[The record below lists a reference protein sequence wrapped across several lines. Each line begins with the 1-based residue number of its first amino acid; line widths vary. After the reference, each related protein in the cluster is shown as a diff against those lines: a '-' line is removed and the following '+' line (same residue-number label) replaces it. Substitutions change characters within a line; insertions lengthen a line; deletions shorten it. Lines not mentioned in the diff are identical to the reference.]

1 MDGCFISSFYFR
13 LPFTALPFSC
23 AYPHTLPK
31 SHFFF
36 SSKCP
41 LLSPFIAISLLHSF
55 PPNQVLTSFSVSF
68 IITPL
73 SLSLASPFLFA
84 IRISFLLPVLP
95 LVFLSLSSPFCLFL
109 ISHSQVLPDSF
120 THSFLFSF
128 RIASFPFQLPYFFTL
143 LVILTFLFSSSWI
156 AFPCV
161 SYLLTHFLT
170 SSSLFVIL
178 YFVSFFVFL
187 SLHFLLRLWTQNSYW
202 KGFVFFQ
209 LLIKRRFNTIKCHLL
224 PVGTQQ

>member
-128 RIASFPFQLPYFFTL
+128 HIASFPFQLPYFFTL
-143 LVILTFLFSSSWI
+143 LVILTFLFSLRFLPSYTL
-156 AFPCV
+156 
-161 SYLLTHFLT
+161 SYLFQSFCH
-170 SSSLFVIL
+170 SLFCFIFCFSL
-178 YFVSFFVFL
+178 PSFPFKAL
-187 SLHFLLRLWTQNSYW
+187 NSELLLKR
-202 KGFVFFQ
+202 FCFFS
-209 LLIKRRFNTIKCHLL
+209 NC
-224 PVGTQQ
+224 